1 MLRKMIFCGIDVSDG
16 ENVMLK
22 RMRWY
27 LWILAGILLIYLV
40 VAVYFMDHFFM
51 GTVVNGQKAEFCTVK
66 QVNGMILEQAR
77 AYELTLLE
85 RGDRSETL
93 TADLL
98 GADFSETE
106 EVRRQKRVQNG
117 FLWPR
122 MFWQQDH
129 FQIGPEVSID
139 EGVFEA
145 SVEKLSC
152 IQEGEKPQNA
162 WAEITENGYRLHRE
176 KEGSLVRKERLKEE
190 IRSAVK
196 ELTPSLDLEKA
207 GCYEEPEITAQ
218 DEEIKQL
225 QEKLDTWF
233 SAEVTYEFGSQTEKA
248 DAAAVARFVKVD
260 GCDASLDAEAVSE
273 WVAELAE
280 RRDTYKKARSFQSTL
295 RGVIT
300 VKGGNYGWKIDQEAE
315 SAALLASVENG
326 ETVSREPVY
335 SHRGRSW
342 GEKNDVGDTY
352 IEVDMGAQHMWAYKN
367 GELVIDTD
375 VVTGNIS
382 KNYGTPAIVA
392 EIQYKD
398 RNAVLRGANY
408 ATPVKY
414 WMPFYGNYGIHDA
427 SWRRAFGG
435 TVYLTGGS
443 HGCVNTPPAAMKVIF
458 ENMEKGTPVVLY
470 Y

>member
-40 VAVYFMDHFFM
+40 VAVYFMEHFFM
-51 GTVVNGQKAEFCTVK
+51 GTVVNGQKAEFYTVK

-218 DEEIKQL
+218 DEKMKQL

-233 SAEVTYEFGSQTEKA
+233 SAEVTYEFGPQTEKA

-260 GCDASLDAEAVSE
+260 GCDASLDAEAISE

-326 ETVSREPVY
+326 ETVSRAGLL
-335 SHRGRSW
+335 SQRKKLGR
-342 GEKNDVGDTY
+342 K
-352 IEVDMGAQHMWAYKN
+352 K
-367 GELVIDTD
+367 
-375 VVTGNIS
+375 
-382 KNYGTPAIVA
+382 
-392 EIQYKD
+392 
-398 RNAVLRGANY
+398 
-408 ATPVKY
+408 
-414 WMPFYGNYGIHDA
+414 
-427 SWRRAFGG
+427 
-435 TVYLTGGS
+435 
-443 HGCVNTPPAAMKVIF
+443 
-458 ENMEKGTPVVLY
+458 
-470 Y
+470 